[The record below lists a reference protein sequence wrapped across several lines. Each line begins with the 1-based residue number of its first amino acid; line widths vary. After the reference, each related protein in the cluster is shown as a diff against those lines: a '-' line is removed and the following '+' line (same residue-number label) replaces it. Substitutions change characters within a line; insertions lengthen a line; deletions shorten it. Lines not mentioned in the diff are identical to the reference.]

1 LALGNEEALMRQST
15 IPQDLIIDHLL
26 RARDCCGS
34 RFWNAFNSAGQTTI
48 TMLVV
53 EKTITDDVVEEK
65 IKDLKPIHPELAR
78 VAETIHEMDLKE
90 TVNAILVIDALE
102 ALLKVH
108 AMREARGTAL
118 TDEMAQHIVMELKPK
133 HPILAAVIERGHR
146 MDLKETV
153 GALIV
158 VDALKRFLKIHA
170 ARLAT
175 D

>member
-1 LALGNEEALMRQST
+1 MGQST
-15 IPQDLIIDHLL
+15 IIQDLIINHLL

-34 RFWNAFNSAGQTTI
+34 RFWNAFNPAGQTII

-53 EKTITDDVVEEK
+53 EKTITDDMVEEK
-65 IKDLKPIHPELAR
+65 IKDLKPIHPELAQ

-118 TDEMAQHIVMELKPK
+118 TDEMAQHIVTELKPK

>member
-1 LALGNEEALMRQST
+1 MA
-15 IPQDLIIDHLL
+15 
-26 RARDCCGS
+26 
-34 RFWNAFNSAGQTTI
+34 NAFKLTCQAETK
-48 TMLVV
+48 MLIV
-53 EKTITDDVVEEK
+53 EKAITNEMVEEK
-65 IKDLKPIHPELAR
+65 IKQLKPIHPELAQ

-118 TDEMAQHIVMELKPK
+118 TDEMAEQIVKELKPK
-133 HPILAAVIERGHR
+133 HQVLAAVIERGHR

-153 GALIV
+153 AALIV
-158 VDALKRFLKIHA
+158 IDALKRFLKIHA

>member
-1 LALGNEEALMRQST
+1 M
-15 IPQDLIIDHLL
+15 II
-26 RARDCCGS
+26 
-34 RFWNAFNSAGQTTI
+34 
-48 TMLVV
+48 V
-53 EKTITDDVVEEK
+53 EKAITNEMVEEK
-65 IKDLKPIHPELAR
+65 IKDLKPIHPELAQ

-118 TDEMAQHIVMELKPK
+118 TDEMAQHVVKELRPK
-133 HPILAAVIERGHR
+133 HPVLAAVIERGHK
-146 MDLKETV
+146 MDMKETIA
-153 GALIV
+153 ALIV
-158 VDALKRFLKIHA
+158 VDALKRFLKVHA

>member
-1 LALGNEEALMRQST
+1 
-15 IPQDLIIDHLL
+15 
-26 RARDCCGS
+26 
-34 RFWNAFNSAGQTTI
+34 
-48 TMLVV
+48 MLVV
-53 EKTITDDVVEEK
+53 EKTITNEMVEEK
-65 IKDLKPIHPELAR
+65 IKDLKPIHPELAQ

-118 TDEMAQHIVMELKPK
+118 TDEMAKSIVKELRPK
-133 HPILAAVIERGHR
+133 HPILAAVIERGHQ

-153 GALIV
+153 AALIV
-158 VDALKRFLKIHA
+158 IDALKRFLKIHA